1 MATCTRTLIRIL
13 NVSRKIVIDGAEY
26 AEAWNFG
33 PNNKEIKTVSEIAE
47 YLCKKIK
54 DSKWFIEKNQNLHET
69 TLLQIDSSKA
79 QSKLGWKQKWDI
91 ETTLNKTIDWYEAW
105 LNKKNLNSFTISQI
119 EEYENI

>member
-1 MATCTRTLIRIL
+1 MLAEKL
-13 NVSRKIVIDGAEY
+13 VIDGAEY

-105 LNKKNLNSFTISQI
+105 LNKKNLNSF
-119 EEYENI
+119 YNFPN